1 MLFYGT
7 MGVLLELLAGRNED
21 APLDR
26 AALELARIEYADLDV
41 EPFLEILD
49 SYAVELAGRLS
60 EATTGAAFVTATN
73 GYLFDELGF
82 AGNAQDYFDPHN
94 SCLNDV
100 LTRRVGIPITLS
112 IVYIEIARR
121 LAKPVFGIGMPGHF
135 LIQYDDGEYSTY
147 IDPFH
152 GGRLLSLEDCFV
164 VAKETAGVDLEPD
177 SKHLPRASA
186 RQILFRMANNL
197 RRIYFERQWNAKS
210 IELLNLLIAANPDS
224 AEEYRQRGVAHM
236 QAGNMKTA
244 KTDLE
249 RYLTLAPE
257 GSGRSAVKQQL
268 WEIQRW
274 LASMN

>member
-1 MLFYGT
+1 

-26 AALELARIEYADLDV
+26 AALELARIEYPDLNI
-41 EPFLEILD
+41 EPFLQILD
-49 SYAVELAGRLS
+49 SYAVELAGRLGDS
-60 EATTGAAFVTATN
+60 TTGAAFVTATN
-73 GYLFDELGF
+73 GYLFHELGF

-177 SKHLPRASA
+177 AKHLPRASA
-186 RQILFRMANNL
+186 RQILFRMASNL
-197 RRIYFERQWNAKS
+197 RRIYFERQWNSKS

-224 AEEYRQRGVAHM
+224 AEEYKQRGVVHV
-236 QAGNMKTA
+236 QAGNMRTA
-244 KTDLE
+244 KTDFE

-257 GSGRSAVKQQL
+257 GSDRSAVEQQL